1 MEHND
6 RNQAKISGFPFP
18 SGFRD
23 FEKTNQT
30 EQTVNRKKSGF
41 RTPHLK
47 WEITGIEGIHAIPII
62 FMCILQGTFCDTGI
76 PCTFYGGNVCSA
88 ASRHSV
94 VDASSNSKFL
104 SLVSSGY
111 NTSKSPGLIHR
122 VKIFF
127 SVFKKMQFH
136 HFQVINSIRHET
148 CSIRHKKGIEE
159 KTLIFRT

>member
-1 MEHND
+1 MYGIHIFSLQYLHANL
-6 RNQAKISGFPFP
+6 N
-18 SGFRD
+18 
-23 FEKTNQT
+23 
-30 EQTVNRKKSGF
+30 
-41 RTPHLK
+41 
-47 WEITGIEGIHAIPII
+47 WEITGIAGIHAIPIT

-148 CSIRHKKGIEE
+148 CSIRHKKGIGLFSICSGIVSWFLVFFFQCICSSFLDINLHICIY
-159 KTLIFRT
+159 T